1 MTDVSRQTIRKILKS
16 TGKLLPQNVSI
27 GGPGIIV
34 EIDESK
40 FGKRMY
46 YRGHRVNGAWVLVMF
61 ERIPAR

>member
-1 MTDVSRQTIRKILKS
+1 MTDVSRQTIQKGLKL

-40 FGKRMY
+40 FGKRNTIEDIELMVY
-46 YRGHRVNGAWVLVMF
+46 GC
-61 ERIPAR
+61 